1 MRSDDLASL
10 LACGAQ
16 NSGNRGTV
24 VAKLRDLTG
33 LSVLL
38 LLLGTGTLS
47 GQSTKAQ
54 SPAVHAPDVDIL
66 LGEAYRAMY
75 NLNFDLAFQ
84 KANAAKAVAK
94 DDPLPWVA
102 EACAALF
109 REFDRF
115 HILRSELFASDDNFD
130 ARDAHVW
137 DPAHRLEFENALNGA
152 EKIAKARLEHDK
164 NDPKA
169 LFSLALVN
177 GLRADDAALLAKKN
191 MAALSFT
198 KAANSYAE
206 RLLAR
211 TPDYYDAYVATG
223 MGKYIVGGKAAPIR
237 WMLRLRGVKG
247 DQAERIRD
255 LTLAAAHGHYLA
267 PFANILLAFDDLRHK
282 NKAAARARLAELH
295 SQFPNNPLFTQELAK
310 LDHPVGG
317 PGQ

>member
-1 MRSDDLASL
+1 MLPAAS
-10 LACGAQ
+10 
-16 NSGNRGTV
+16 SGKRGTV
-24 VAKLRDLTG
+24 VAKLRRLQE
-33 LSVLL
+33 LIVLL
-38 LLLGTGTLS
+38 LLLGTGSLS
-47 GQSTKAQ
+47 GQSTKPQ
-54 SPAVHAPDVDIL
+54 SPVVQAPAVDIL
-66 LGEAYRAMY
+66 LGEAYGAMY
-75 NLNFDLAFQ
+75 NLNFDLAFR
-84 KANAAKAVAK
+84 KANEAKAIAK

-130 ARDAHVW
+130 ARDEHEW
-137 DPAHRLEFENALNGA
+137 DPAHRQQFENALNGA
-152 EKIAKARLEHDK
+152 EGIAKTRLTHDK

-198 KAANSYAE
+198 KTANSYAE

-237 WMLRLRGVKG
+237 WMLRLGGVKG
-247 DQAERIRD
+247 DQAEGIRD

-282 NKAAARARLAELH
+282 NKAAARARLSALH